1 MNKVLGTNYYTNNHG
16 CFVLTYHLV
25 LVTKYRHLVLKDE
38 IQDDVYN
45 ITEELLQNSECR
57 MLAINGEPDHM
68 HVLFE
73 ASPEVHLCE
82 IIRNIKTITART
94 VRRKYADLLQ
104 YYYDKP
110 YFWSDSYFVSTVGS
124 ITKNTVNEYIKRQGT
139 RTRFTP
145 EYP

>member
-1 MNKVLGTNYYTNNHG
+1 MNKVRGTNYYTNNHS

-25 LVTKYRHLVLKDE
+25 LVTKYRHPVLKDE
-38 IQDDVYN
+38 IQDEVYN
-45 ITEELLQNSECR
+45 ITEELLQNNGCR
-57 MLAINGEPDHM
+57 MLAINGESDHM

-94 VRRKYADLLQ
+94 MRRKYADLLRN
-104 YYYDKP
+104 YYYKP